1 MIESLRLR
9 LCISGVC
16 IGTLSLRL
24 AHWRGTV
31 TPSVASGLSLPA
43 TLAAEPLR
51 STWTVWSLSDW
62 PPGAWFPQAGTGR
75 WLFLSCST
83 TRSSLVTVH
92 CLFFFLFLFLSKNG
106 WLDEIGSPSLRCG
119 KLLIPP
125 LRRKRIKIP
134 AGPDRVECIAQN
146 KKLAGRR
153 EHGTVQLQR
162 ISVGIGTR
170 H

>member
-1 MIESLRLR
+1 M
-9 LCISGVC
+9 SGAC
-16 IGTLSLRL
+16 NWCRLRL
-24 AHWRGTV
+24 AHWRDTV
-31 TPSVASGLSLPA
+31 TPSVASGLSLLA
-43 TLAAEPLR
+43 TLAAESLR

-75 WLFLSCST
+75 WLFLSCSA
-83 TRSSLVTVH
+83 TRSSLATVH
-92 CLFFFLFLFLSKNG
+92 CLFLFLFLSKNG